1 MARLL
6 LAMFLLRLAG
16 AGRSTQDN
24 NIEISEL
31 GSMTEVTMENLQKTQ
46 LLLEAEIRELH
57 EQKDTLAAE
66 NVKLKADIAKLKG
79 GTLLEEND
87 QEEKQVV
94 EAVQCC
100 KWGLSC
106 TSKPDCKKIG
116 KLCCAGNCAATGVGG
131 CRR

>member
-6 LAMFLLRLAG
+6 LAMFLLRLVG
-16 AGRSTQDN
+16 AVRSTQDN
-24 NIEISEL
+24 NFEISEL
-31 GSMTEVTMENLQKTQ
+31 GSMTEVTMDNLQKTQ

-94 EAVQCC
+94 EAGQCC

-106 TSKPDCKKIG
+106 TSKPDCSKANTH
-116 KLCCAGNCAATGVGG
+116 CCSAGCSATGVGG